1 MKYLLELTPF
11 EDWDKNMR
19 TRNYMRFR
27 INGTEGVKELRM
39 KPMLRIKQLLFCM
52 WLAAGLLLVGCGAR
66 SAPTSFHDPDID
78 FSALR
83 SIAVMPL
90 ANLSRDQQAADRVR
104 DTFINSLMSTG
115 ALYVVPPGEV
125 ARGVARAGITNP
137 SSPSKDDVTKIAAIV
152 QADALIT
159 GVVREYGEVRSGA
172 TSANVVSVGLQ
183 MFEASTQRVVW
194 TASATRGGISLVDRL
209 LGGGGQPMN
218 DVTQAAVNDLINKLL
233 Y

>member
-1 MKYLLELTPF
+1 MLTPGA
-11 EDWDKNMR
+11 DWDKNRKTGKQTCSGM
-19 TRNYMRFR
+19 T
-27 INGTEGVKELRM
+27 GADSVKELRM
-39 KPMLRIKQLLFCM
+39 NPTSPLMRWICCIWM
-52 WLAAGLLLVGCGAR
+52 AAALLLTGCGAK
-66 SAPTSFHDPDID
+66 SVPESFHDPDID

-125 ARGVARAGITNP
+125 ARGIARAGITNP

-183 MFEASTQRVVW
+183 MFESSTQRVVW
-194 TASATRGGISLVDRL
+194 TASATRGGISMADRL
-209 LGGGGQPMN
+209 LGGGGRPMN

>member
-1 MKYLLELTPF
+1 
-11 EDWDKNMR
+11 
-19 TRNYMRFR
+19 
-27 INGTEGVKELRM
+27 M
-39 KPMLRIKQLLFCM
+39 KPTTSIRQSLYCFWLL
-52 WLAAGLLLVGCGAR
+52 AVLLLTGCGAR
-66 SAPTSFHDPDID
+66 SAPQSFHDPNID

-90 ANLSRDQQAADRVR
+90 VNLSRDQQAADRVR
-104 DTFINSLMSTG
+104 DTFTTSLMATG

-137 SSPSKDDVTKIAAIV
+137 ASPSEDDVAKIAAIV

-194 TASATRGGISLVDRL
+194 TASATRGGISWVDRL
-209 LGGGGQPMN
+209 LSGGGQPMN
-218 DVTQAAVNDLINKLL
+218 HVTQAAVNDLINKLL

>member
-1 MKYLLELTPF
+1 
-11 EDWDKNMR
+11 
-19 TRNYMRFR
+19 
-27 INGTEGVKELRM
+27 M
-39 KPMLRIKQLLFCM
+39 KPMLPIMRLLCGM
-52 WLAAGLLLVGCGAR
+52 WLAAMLLLTGCGAK
-66 SAPTSFHDPDID
+66 SVPQSYHDPSID

-90 ANLSRDQQAADRVR
+90 ENLSRDQQAADRVR
-104 DTFINSLMSTG
+104 DTFITSLMSTG

-125 ARGVARAGITNP
+125 ARGIARAGITNP
-137 SSPSKDDVTKIAAIV
+137 TAPSKDDVTKITAIV

-172 TSANVVSVGLQ
+172 TSANVVSVGMQ

-194 TASATRGGISLVDRL
+194 TASATRGGISLADRL
-209 LGGGGQPMN
+209 LGSGGQPMN
-218 DVTQAAVNDLINKLL
+218 DVTQAAVDDLINKLL